1 MARKRKLTPEV
12 KAEAET
18 ALTTLN
24 EVEGFGH
31 LELTD
36 SGQLNLRPNDF
47 KRLFAATRRLENH
60 KDRSTAIAA
69 VFAVSMLTQ
78 DFKSALAATR
88 QALYEQQAEVDMRI
102 RQQEMLLKQRAA
114 ERADKRLAHPQM
126 PAQVNIAFV
135 ERERQLQPQ
144 IENARQIINGEIE

>member
-1 MARKRKLTPEV
+1 MARRRKLTPEV

-18 ALTTLN
+18 ALTKLN

-31 LELTD
+31 LVLTD
-36 SGQLNLRPNDF
+36 SGQLNLRPDDF

-60 KDRSTAIAA
+60 QDRSTAIAA
-69 VFAVSMLTQ
+69 VFAVSMLTG

-88 QALYEQQAEVDMRI
+88 QALYEHQAEVDMRI

-114 ERADKRLAHPQM
+114 ERADKRLANPQK
-126 PAQVNIAFV
+126 PSQVNIAFI